1 MEQKKFYITTA
12 IPYVNA
18 PPHIGHALE
27 FIQADVLA
35 RYHRLKGE
43 DVFFLTGTD
52 EHGVKIVQAAE
63 NAGKTPQEWADKNA
77 AEFKKLIEALSI
89 SNDDFIR
96 TSDQKGHWPGA
107 QKLWRELEKSGDI
120 YKKKYRGFY
129 CVGHEAFITE
139 KDLTNGK
146 CRDHKKEPEVI
157 EEENYFFRLSK
168 YSREIESRISA
179 QGGSASGGKNNELRI
194 VPETRKNEI
203 LSLLK
208 EGLEDVSFSRPRKD
222 LSWGVPVPGD
232 ETHTMYVWCDA
243 LSNYITALGYGSDQ
257 NVDISKFQRWWPAD
271 VHVIGK
277 DILRFH
283 VAIWPGMLLS
293 AGLPL
298 PKTIFVHG
306 FITVGGE
313 KMSKTVGNVIDPFEV
328 VKKYGTDALRY
339 YLLREI
345 PPTGDGDFTYEKFEE
360 RYNGDLAKG
369 LGNFVS
375 RVLTLAEKSDVKIE
389 SKLFTEIIKDV
400 ESNADKFIKD
410 FKFNDALS
418 AIWQLV
424 SAGDKYIDDKKP
436 WTLDAN
442 SQEYKNIISALL
454 SLVFEI
460 GRLVEPFLP
469 ETSEKISKAVEDKKS
484 VILFPRLS

>member
-1 MEQKKFYITTA
+1 
-12 IPYVNA
+12 
-18 PPHIGHALE
+18 
-27 FIQADVLA
+27 
-35 RYHRLKGE
+35 
-43 DVFFLTGTD
+43 
-52 EHGVKIVQAAE
+52 
-63 NAGKTPQEWADKNA
+63 
-77 AEFKKLIEALSI
+77 
-89 SNDDFIR
+89 
-96 TSDQKGHWPGA
+96 
-107 QKLWRELEKSGDI
+107 
-120 YKKKYRGFY
+120 
-129 CVGHEAFITE
+129 
-139 KDLTNGK
+139 
-146 CRDHKKEPEVI
+146 
-157 EEENYFFRLSK
+157 
-168 YSREIESRISA
+168 
-179 QGGSASGGKNNELRI
+179 
-194 VPETRKNEI
+194 
-203 LSLLK
+203 
-208 EGLEDVSFSRPRKD
+208 
-222 LSWGVPVPGD
+222 
-232 ETHTMYVWCDA
+232 
-243 LSNYITALGYGSDQ
+243 
-257 NVDISKFQRWWPAD
+257 
-271 VHVIGK
+271 
-277 DILRFH
+277 
-283 VAIWPGMLLS
+283 
-293 AGLPL
+293 
-298 PKTIFVHG
+298 
-306 FITVGGE
+306 
-313 KMSKTVGNVIDPFEV
+313 MSKTVGNVIDPFEV